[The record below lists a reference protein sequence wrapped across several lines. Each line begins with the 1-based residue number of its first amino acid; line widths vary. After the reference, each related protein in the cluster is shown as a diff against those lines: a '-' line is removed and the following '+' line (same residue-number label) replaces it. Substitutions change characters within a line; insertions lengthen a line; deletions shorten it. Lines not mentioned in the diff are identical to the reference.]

1 MGVEVT
7 TKKLSDIKK
16 LQRWMFG
23 YGTPETMAV
32 IRILFGTL
40 IFINLLM
47 LLNVFEAFFTEKG
60 FVPVAF
66 AERWAEGVPRLTV
79 LAGVTDSR
87 VTMAVFIITMLGC
100 IGTALGLFTRVS
112 AAIMWLGLTSIHHR
126 TPDLLHSGDTLM
138 RAFSLY
144 ILVAPCG
151 AVYSL
156 DWLRKFKRT
165 GDASV
170 PEVSLWPHRLMAI
183 QVAIVYFTTAW
194 HKWGGTTW
202 RDGTATWYTA
212 QLHEFD
218 RFPVPAFVDQQPFVA
233 ILTYGTLIVEIML
246 ATTVFY
252 KPLRKISLLLG
263 IGLHLGIE
271 YRFNIPLFAFLMIAS
286 YASFYEGYEWRAW
299 VDKMKAKW
307 MDKKQPG
314 KEGHEPAIS
323 T

>member
-1 MGVEVT
+1 MT
-7 TKKLSDIKK
+7 TKKVSDLKK
-16 LQRWMFG
+16 LQHWMFG
-23 YGTPETMAV
+23 YGSPETMAI

-47 LLNVFEAFFTEKG
+47 LMNVFEAFFTEKG

-66 AERWAEGVPRLTV
+66 AERWAEGVPRINV

-87 VTMAVFIITMLGC
+87 ITLAVFIITMLGAVC
-100 IGTALGLFTRVS
+100 TALGLFTRVS
-112 AAIMWLGLTSIHHR
+112 AAVLWLGLTSIHHR

-138 RAFSLY
+138 RAFALY
-144 ILVAPCG
+144 ILVAPSG

-165 GDASV
+165 GDGTV
-170 PEVSLWPHRLMAI
+170 PEFSLWPQRLMAI

-194 HKWGGTTW
+194 HKWGGNTW
-202 RDGTATWYTA
+202 REGTATWFTS

-218 RFPVPAFVDQQPFVA
+218 RFPVPAFMDQQPFVA
-233 ILTYGTLIVEIML
+233 ILTYGTLVVELML

-299 VDKMKAKW
+299 VDKWKAKRHA
-307 MDKKQPG
+307 KAQSQA
-314 KEGHEPAIS
+314 EGHESAIS